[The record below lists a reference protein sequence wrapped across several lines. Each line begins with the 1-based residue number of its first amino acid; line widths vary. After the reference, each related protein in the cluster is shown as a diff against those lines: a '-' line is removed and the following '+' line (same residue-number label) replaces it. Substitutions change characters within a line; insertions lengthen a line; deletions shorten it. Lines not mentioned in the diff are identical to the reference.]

1 MDIDKKNIK
10 IYIVGNKNTDIHNN
24 KVEITLPRESKALE
38 YFVRNRLN
46 KRDIQEIL
54 EETRVI
60 ESVYERERLLVQ
72 KLEMVRALYERRQEI
87 LVIRFW
93 GMYSGFSTIRTF
105 YDKSEMAS
113 LEWDEKRILIDLVK
127 KGFPVRMILTLN
139 INKVLSFGYT
149 INDIWQRIEDMCE
162 VCFDLAR
169 YDNFEFVIDE
179 DKDIDSTIA
188 IDGLFMMK
196 QYDFANESFNY
207 KKSFWT
213 SDLRKIKEFCY
224 EFETRYNELEKN
236 YYQTKQIF
244 SFDNYQEYIKLVMQS
259 RINKRVTGNAI

>member
-1 MDIDKKNIK
+1 
-10 IYIVGNKNTDIHNN
+10 
-24 KVEITLPRESKALE
+24 
-38 YFVRNRLN
+38 
-46 KRDIQEIL
+46 
-54 EETRVI
+54 
-60 ESVYERERLLVQ
+60 
-72 KLEMVRALYERRQEI
+72 
-87 LVIRFW
+87 
-93 GMYSGFSTIRTF
+93 
-105 YDKSEMAS
+105 
-113 LEWDEKRILIDLVK
+113 
-127 KGFPVRMILTLN
+127 
-139 INKVLSFGYT
+139 
-149 INDIWQRIEDMCE
+149 MCE